1 MLEII
6 ITNKLSGTDITFKYG
21 AKDIEDAKKTLI
33 ELASKD
39 DYFEAGDVIEIK
51 EVQNESI
58 SNI

>member
-51 EVQNESI
+51 EV
-58 SNI
+58 